1 MSNVGGVRFV
11 RVSLVLEPPC
21 FWWLFACLALCAR
34 VSRWCGEDV
43 AQVGVELFD
52 GVDGRSWGLDA
63 GLGVDQYVLEEG
75 LAHDLLD
82 VGGSVGR
89 QLLKLAADAGEA
101 AGDAVLFASELGF
114 LNRELAAY
122 GVVFAAVAVEVGVD
136 LSGAP
141 TGL

>member
-1 MSNVGGVRFV
+1 M
-11 RVSLVLEPPC
+11 
-21 FWWLFACLALCAR
+21 
-34 VSRWCGEDV
+34 SRWCGEDV

-52 GVDGRSWGLDA
+52 GVDGRSWGLDT

-136 LSGAP
+136 LSGAGRP
-141 TGL
+141 SLSCSGHAMVDFR